1 MTASS
6 WARRLDLNRL
16 ETKHL
21 KKSQVE
27 YREINAWIPFYTPS
41 LEMICMVFVLQNAMM
56 NMFY

>member
-27 YREINAWIPFYTPS
+27 YREINACIPFYTPS

-56 NMFY
+56 NIFY